1 MKRQDEGGEEGG
13 EQEGAPAL
21 IIAGPTASGKS
32 ALAVRLAERWGGVV
46 INADAMQLYRELP
59 ILTAQPDAA
68 ARARAPHRLYGV
80 FSAET
85 PADAATWRRAALAAM
100 AEARAAGRLP
110 ILCGGTGLYLHVLQT
125 GLAEL
130 PPIPP
135 PLRQHLLQRLAAE
148 GPAALHA
155 ELARLDPETAARLAP
170 RDGQR
175 ILRALEVRLATGK
188 GLRAWQRERTAPLQG
203 WRFAAILLDPPRPAL
218 RAAIAARLTAQI
230 AAGALEEV
238 RALLARTPDP
248 RLPLLRA
255 HGVPEL
261 SAHLR
266 GALRLDEALALT
278 ARHIG
283 QYTKRQATWFRHHR
297 LAPDI
302 YNINARIDD
311 ETQFSESFMADLRHR
326 LRLSG

>member
-1 MKRQDEGGEEGG
+1 MKRQDGGAEERPPP
-13 EQEGAPAL
+13 EAPAL

-80 FSAET
+80 FSAEE
-85 PADAATWRRAALAAM
+85 PADAAAWRRAALAAM
-100 AEARAAGRLP
+100 AEAWAEGRIP
-110 ILCGGTGLYLHVLQT
+110 ILCGGTGLYLHALRS

-130 PPIPP
+130 PPIPSA
-135 PLRQHLLQRLAAE
+135 LRRELAHRLAAE
-148 GPAALHA
+148 GAGALHA

-170 RDGQR
+170 RDAQR

-188 GLRAWQRERTAPLQG
+188 GITAWQRERTTPLRG
-203 WRFAAILLDPPRPAL
+203 WHLAAILLEPPRPAL
-218 RAAIAARLTAQI
+218 RAAIAARLAAQI
-230 AAGALEEV
+230 EAGALGEV
-238 RALLARTPDP
+238 QALLARRPDP

-261 SAHLR
+261 AAHLR
-266 GALRLDEALALT
+266 GELSLEAALALT

-283 QYTKRQATWFRHHR
+283 QYTKRQATWFRHHPP
-297 LAPDI
+297 APLVC
-302 YNINARIDD
+302 NINARIDS
-311 ETQFSESFMADLRHR
+311 EEQLSESFMADLRHR